1 MSYISLGTVVGIS
14 PFMLFNSS
22 LDSKICRIGVDES
35 SVKLIFNIKY
45 IL

>member
-14 PFMLFNSS
+14 PLMLFNSS
-22 LDSKICRIGVDES
+22 LDLKAYRIGINKS